1 LHRPFIMTLIVIAGV
16 AAVPTLACAENPP
29 AAMDSCVAA
38 FMTSILK
45 QTSAIKLR
53 ESDHLNNGL
62 VNASAVGTDD
72 DGQRCTRPSP
82 GCACALQGR
91 FAGQSRRAASG
102 LRERVVAALIQ
113 RRAADA
119 PYPREGSP

>member
-1 LHRPFIMTLIVIAGV
+1 MHRPFIITLIVVADV
-16 AAVPTLACAENPP
+16 AAVPSLACAENPP

-38 FMTSILK
+38 FMTSVLK

-53 ESDHLNNGL
+53 ESDYLNNGL
-62 VNASAVGTDD
+62 VNASAVGNDD
-72 DGQRCTRPSP
+72 DDRRCTRPSP

-102 LRERVVAALIQ
+102 LRERAVAALIQ

-119 PYPREGSP
+119 PYPRAGSP